1 MPEVT
6 LHEALISI
14 LNPLNRMGQEWER
27 LQLLISEAGRNLEAG
42 GGGWEKVSPVV
53 GSWKR

>member
-14 LNPLNRMGQEWER
+14 LTRLNRMGQEWET
-27 LQLLISEAGRNLEAG
+27 LQLLISEAGQNLEAG